1 MSVRRATQSATQPG
15 GTLGTGRDWRRRL
28 TFHHTPI
35 GFTSAV
41 ALVLLLGLSPFAK
54 FGHGDTS
61 LGFDPGRLGPGS
73 DAFVSRLTTS
83 SGYVALGL
91 LGLTLLVGPANL
103 LLRRRNPVSTY
114 LRRDL
119 GTWTAIFS
127 VIHVIAGFEVG
138 DGGTFGFLDFFVAD
152 GRPLTSSFGL
162 GNWTG
167 LAALVIV
174 VGLLAISTNR
184 SVRELKAERWK
195 NLQRLNYT
203 LFALVVLHSIFYGAL
218 SRMTSP
224 FTIILIYTV
233 TAVLVGQAVGIW
245 LWRRRGSRTELCVTP
260 RRPGE
265 AHESDPRAG
274 RGARGHATR
283 LTLLIALFAAVFAGA
298 VLVARSEEQV
308 ADRGDGQPAAARETQ
323 PDPLPGRRT
332 TQDGLRLALDR
343 TKFASDASG
352 EPLSFRI
359 LDAQDRPVRDFEVK
373 HERKMHLILERRDLA
388 GFQHLHP
395 TMRPDGTWTIGVDF
409 GEGGTYRVFADFT
422 RDGEQRTL
430 GADVQVGG
438 SFSPRPL
445 PAPARVV
452 SSDGGLE
459 VRLLAGAARA
469 GKDARLEFEVRD
481 GGRVVTDR
489 LQPYLGAKG
498 HLVALREGDLAYL
511 HTHPD
516 SDELAFTLNYP
527 SATAYRLFVQFRY
540 QGRIH
545 TAAFT
550 QGIAE

>member
-1 MSVRRATQSATQPG
+1 MPPSQRAYASGERELARAHRSCKCNDRRSQRSTKEARWRSRMSVRRATQSATQPG

-41 ALVLLLGLSPFAK
+41 ALVLLLGLSPFTN

-61 LGFDPGRLGPGS
+61 LGFDPGRLEPGS

-245 LWRRRGSRTELCVTP
+245 LWRRRGSRTAPCVTP

-323 PDPLPGRRT
+323 PDPRSGRRT

-343 TKFASDASG
+343 TMFASDASG
-352 EPLSFRI
+352 EPLSFRPTTPSR
-359 LDAQDRPVRDFEVK
+359 LQAPRLRLLPV
-373 HERKMHLILERRDLA
+373 HER
-388 GFQHLHP
+388 
-395 TMRPDGTWTIGVDF
+395 
-409 GEGGTYRVFADFT
+409 
-422 RDGEQRTL
+422 
-430 GADVQVGG
+430 
-438 SFSPRPL
+438 
-445 PAPARVV
+445 V
-452 SSDGGLE
+452 SSVAIL
-459 VRLLAGAARA
+459 
-469 GKDARLEFEVRD
+469 
-481 GGRVVTDR
+481 GRPRKPLWAFRSTEGSN
-489 LQPYLGAKG
+489 PSPSASGAKISAG
-498 HLVALREGDLAYL
+498 VPEGAEVG
-511 HTHPD
+511 TIT
-516 SDELAFTLNYP
+516 AP
-527 SATAYRLFVQFRY
+527 SGF
-540 QGRIH
+540 GRSSWG
-545 TAAFT
+545 A
-550 QGIAE
+550 